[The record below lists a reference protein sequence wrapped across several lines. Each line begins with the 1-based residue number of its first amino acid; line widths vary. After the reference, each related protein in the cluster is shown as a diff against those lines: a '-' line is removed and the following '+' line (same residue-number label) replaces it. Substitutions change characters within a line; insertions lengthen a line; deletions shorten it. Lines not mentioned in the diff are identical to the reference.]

1 MNIELEFESEAVK
14 ATPATKVIYECHSN
28 DRLADI
34 VLMTFRTRTVLV
46 ETFLDRNNVGKPFI
60 GNRTNSFRDILYASR
75 FKLWRTNSVCDEV
88 VVEFLLIISF

>member
-1 MNIELEFESEAVK
+1 MDIELEFESEAVE
-14 ATPATKVIYECHSN
+14 ATPVTKVIYECHSN

-34 VLMTFRTRTVLV
+34 VLMTFRTKTVLV

-75 FKLWRTNSVCDEV
+75 FKLWRTNGVCDEV
-88 VVEFLLIISF
+88 VVEFLLFISF